1 MKLYN
6 LLYYEYKNNTM
17 QKEFKTI
24 VIKMLPELGERIED
38 HW

>member
-24 VIKMLPELGERIED
+24 ELQNVKD
-38 HW
+38 